1 MNMELNHYVLMPT
14 DNLTE
19 QEIKDLIVKF
29 NLDESINDLKRY
41 YATPTTWEIINQSRK
56 ETRHTQF
63 LAWFFRNKD
72 FNADPNAGP
81 IKKLI
86 VLLLKWANMQESAYF
101 DEDLANSIYSQ
112 SLDILSYNVIAEFPI
127 SIEQKSLDTPAYGE
141 GDIDIFIRC
150 EAKVNDVVRNINI
163 AIENKIGAPETSKC
177 FNKEGKRLESPNK
190 DNTGTILYQTEAYY
204 QYITEKYKDNIN
216 LFVFLKPTDCNL
228 EDIERAECKCD
239 KYIQINYQ
247 ELLDNIIQPVSD
259 QKDISVEN
267 MYRLKD
273 YIKTLG
279 KPAETGDDKDNDTNK
294 NIIIMAMEQ
303 KERELLTTFFKNNED
318 LIRAAINALGD
329 EELSKSM
336 AKVERKSRSKNTY
349 TINGKGSYSMYEV
362 LEKFVEFRLADT
374 SVSVDDID
382 KEIAGYVSST
392 RVNVSDTP
400 EQLVFQEGKKLHGTF
415 TFNGREI
422 RYTKQWSDGGSNPTF
437 TKFREGVSGKYPGDF
452 QIDVIGIA

>member
-1 MNMELNHYVLMPT
+1 M
-14 DNLTE
+14 
-19 QEIKDLIVKF
+19 
-29 NLDESINDLKRY
+29 
-41 YATPTTWEIINQSRK
+41 
-56 ETRHTQF
+56 
-63 LAWFFRNKD
+63 AWFFGNKD

-86 VLLLKWANMQESAYF
+86 VLLLKWANMQENAAF
-101 DEDLANSIYSQ
+101 DEELENSIYSQ
-112 SLDILSYNVIAEFPI
+112 SLSILSYDVSAESPI
-127 SIEQKSLDTPAYGE
+127 FIEPYKE
-141 GDIDIFIRC
+141 GYIDILVKC
-150 EAKVNDVVRNINI
+150 VAKVNNKVKNINI
-163 AIENKIGAPETSKC
+163 AIENKIGAPETTKC
-177 FNKEGKRLESPNK
+177 FIKNDTRQSKPNK
-190 DNTGTILYQTEAYY
+190 TILYQTEAYY
-204 QYITEKYKDNIN
+204 QYITEKYKDDIN

-228 EDIERAECKCD
+228 EDVERAECKCD

-247 ELLDNIIQPVSD
+247 EILDNIIQPVSD

-279 KPAETGDDKDNDTNK
+279 KPAETDDDTNK

-336 AKVERKSRSKNTY
+336 AKLERKSRSKNTY
-349 TINGKGSYSMYEV
+349 NINGKGCYSMYEV

-374 SVSVDDID
+374 SVSVQDID
-382 KEIAGYVSST
+382 KEIAKFIHSE
-392 RVNVSDTP
+392 RVNVSDT
-400 EQLVFQEGKKLHGTF
+400 QGRLVFQEGKKSHGTF
-415 TFNGREI
+415 TFNDCEI

-437 TKFREGVSGKYPGDF
+437 TRFREGVSDKYPNDF
-452 QIDVIGIA
+452 KIDVI

>member
-1 MNMELNHYVLMPT
+1 MAT

-19 QEIKDLIVKF
+19 QDIKDLIIKF

-41 YATPTTWEIINQSRK
+41 YSTPTTWEIINQSRK

-63 LAWFFRNKD
+63 LAWFFGNKD

-86 VLLLKWANMQESAYF
+86 VLLLKWANKQVNAAF
-101 DEDLANSIYSQ
+101 DKELANSIYSQ
-112 SLDILSYNVIAEFPI
+112 SLSILSYNVIAEYPI
-127 SIEQKSLDTPAYGE
+127 IIKPTSEDKPAYGA
-141 GDIDIFIRC
+141 GDIDIVVRC
-150 EAKVNDVVRNINI
+150 VARVNNMVRNINI
-163 AIENKIGAPETSKC
+163 AIENKIGAPETTKKR
-177 FNKEGKRLESPNK
+177 FGK
-190 DNTGTILYQTEAYY
+190 DGTETTLYQTKAYY
-204 QYITEKYKDNIN
+204 QYITKEYKDDIN
-216 LFVFLKPTDCNL
+216 LFVFLKPTDRDL
-228 EDIERAECKCD
+228 EYIKQAECKCD

-247 ELLDNIIQPVSD
+247 EILDNIIQPVSD

-279 KPAETGDDKDNDTNK
+279 KPAETDDDTNK

-336 AKVERKSRSKNTY
+336 AKLERKSRSKNTY
-349 TINGKGSYSMYEV
+349 NINGKGCYSMYEV

-374 SVSVDDID
+374 SVSVQDID
-382 KEIAGYVSST
+382 KEIAEFISSK
-392 RVNVSDTP
+392 RVNVSDT
-400 EQLVFQEGKKLHGTF
+400 QVRLVFQEGKKSHGTF
-415 TFNGREI
+415 TFNDCEI

-437 TKFREGVSGKYPGDF
+437 TRFRQGVSGKYPNDF
-452 QIDVIGIA
+452 KIDVI

>member
-1 MNMELNHYVLMPT
+1 MAT

-19 QEIKDLIVKF
+19 QDIKDLIIKF

-41 YATPTTWEIINQSRK
+41 YSTPTTWEIINQSRK

-63 LAWFFRNKD
+63 LAWFFGNKD

-86 VLLLKWANMQESAYF
+86 VLLLKWANMQENAAF
-101 DEDLANSIYSQ
+101 DEELENSIYSQ
-112 SLDILSYNVIAEFPI
+112 SLSILSYNV
-127 SIEQKSLDTPAYGE
+127 TPEYDILVEPYGE
-141 GDIDIFIRC
+141 GDIDILVSC
-150 EAKVNDVVRNINI
+150 VAKVNDVERNINI
-163 AIENKIGAPETSKC
+163 AIENKIGAPETTKKR
-177 FNKEGKRLESPNK
+177 FGK
-190 DNTGTILYQTEAYY
+190 DGTETTLYQTKAYY
-204 QYITEKYKDNIN
+204 QYITKEYKDDIN
-216 LFVFLKPTDCNL
+216 LFVFLKPTDRDL
-228 EDIERAECKCD
+228 ENVKQAECKCD

-247 ELLDNIIQPVSD
+247 EILDNIIQPVSD

-279 KPAETGDDKDNDTNK
+279 KPAETDEDTNK
-294 NIIIMAMEQ
+294 NIIIMAMNQ
-303 KERELLTTFFKNNED
+303 KERELLTIFFKNNED

-336 AKVERKSRSKNTY
+336 ESFDRKTRSKY
-349 TINGKGSYSMYEV
+349 SINGKGCYSMYEV

-374 SVSVDDID
+374 SVSVQDID
-382 KEIAGYVSST
+382 KEIDKFIRSE
-392 RVNVSDTP
+392 RVNVSDP
-400 EQLVFQEGKKLHGTF
+400 QGPQVFQEGKKSHGTF
-415 TFNGREI
+415 TFNDCEI

-437 TKFREGVSGKYPGDF
+437 TRFREGVSDKYPNDF
-452 QIDVIGIA
+452 KIDVI

>member
-1 MNMELNHYVLMPT
+1 MET
-14 DNLTE
+14 RNLTE
-19 QEIKDLIVKF
+19 QEIKDKIIKF

-41 YATPTTWEIINQSRK
+41 YSTPTTWEIINQSRK

-63 LAWFFRNKD
+63 LAWFFKNKD

-86 VLLLKWANMQESAYF
+86 ILLLKWANMQESAAF
-101 DEDLANSIYSQ
+101 DEELENSIYSQ
-112 SLDILSYNVIAEFPI
+112 SLSILSYNVITEYPI
-127 SIEQKSLDTPAYGE
+127 SIKPTSEGKPAYGD
-141 GDIDIFIRC
+141 GNIDILVRC
-150 EAKVNDVVRNINI
+150 LAKVNNIERNINI
-163 AIENKIGAPETSKC
+163 AIENKIGASETTKC
-177 FNKEGKRLESPNK
+177 FDKDGKE
-190 DNTGTILYQTEAYY
+190 TILYQTEAYY
-204 QYITEKYKDNIN
+204 QYITEKFEHDIN

-228 EDIERAECKCD
+228 ENIERAECQCD

-247 ELLDNIIQPVSD
+247 EILDNIIQPVSD
-259 QKDISVEN
+259 QKDISNEDK
-267 MYRLKD
+267 YRLKD

-279 KPAETGDDKDNDTNK
+279 KPSETEDETDDDANNK

-336 AKVERKSRSKNTY
+336 AKVERKSKSRNTY
-349 TINGKGSYSMYEV
+349 SINGNGHYSTYEV

-374 SVSVDDID
+374 SVSVQDID
-382 KEIAGYVSST
+382 KEITEFIGGK
-392 RVNVSDTP
+392 RVNVSDT
-400 EQLVFQEGKKLHGTF
+400 QGRLVFQEGKKVHGTF

-437 TKFREGVSGKYPGDF
+437 TRFREGVSNKYSNF
-452 QIDVIGIA
+452 KIDVI

>member
-1 MNMELNHYVLMPT
+1 MT
-14 DNLTE
+14 TGNLTE
-19 QEIKDLIVKF
+19 QDIKDLIIKF

-41 YATPTTWEIINQSRK
+41 YSTPTTWEIINQSRK

-63 LAWFFRNKD
+63 LAWFFGNKD

-86 VLLLKWANMQESAYF
+86 VLLLKWANMQENAAF
-101 DEDLANSIYSQ
+101 DEELANSIYSQ
-112 SLDILSYNVIAEFPI
+112 SLSILSYNV
-127 SIEQKSLDTPAYGE
+127 TPEYDILVEPYGE
-141 GDIDIFIRC
+141 GDIDILVSC
-150 EAKVNDVVRNINI
+150 VAKVNDVERNINI
-163 AIENKIGAPETSKC
+163 AIENKIGAPETTKKR
-177 FNKEGKRLESPNK
+177 FGK
-190 DNTGTILYQTEAYY
+190 DGTETTLYQTKAYY
-204 QYITEKYKDNIN
+204 QYITKEYKDDIN
-216 LFVFLKPTDCNL
+216 LFVFLKPTDRDL
-228 EDIERAECKCD
+228 ENVKQAECKCD

-279 KPAETGDDKDNDTNK
+279 KPAETDDDTNK

-336 AKVERKSRSKNTY
+336 ESFDRKTRSKY
-349 TINGKGSYSMYEV
+349 SINGKGCYSMYEV
-362 LEKFVEFRLADT
+362 LEKFVEFRLTNT
-374 SVSVDDID
+374 SDSVQDID
-382 KEIAGYVSST
+382 KEIDKFIRSE
-392 RVNVSDTP
+392 RVNVSDP
-400 EQLVFQEGKKLHGTF
+400 QGPQVFQEGKKSHGTF
-415 TFNGREI
+415 TVNGRKI
-422 RYTKQWSDGGSNPTF
+422 KYTKQWSDGGNNPTF
-437 TKFREGVSGKYPGDF
+437 TRFREGVSGKYPNDF
-452 QIDVIGIA
+452 KIDVI

>member
-1 MNMELNHYVLMPT
+1 MAT

-19 QEIKDLIVKF
+19 QDIKDLIIKF

-41 YATPTTWEIINQSRK
+41 YSTPTTWEIINQSRK

-63 LAWFFRNKD
+63 LAWFFGNKD

-86 VLLLKWANMQESAYF
+86 VLLLKWANMQENAAF
-101 DEDLANSIYSQ
+101 DEELENSIYSQ
-112 SLDILSYNVIAEFPI
+112 SLSILSYNVIAEYPI
-127 SIEQKSLDTPAYGE
+127 IIKPTSEDKPAYGA
-141 GDIDIFIRC
+141 GDIDIVVRC
-150 EAKVNDVVRNINI
+150 VARVNNMVRNINI
-163 AIENKIGAPETSKC
+163 AIENKIGAPETTKC
-177 FNKEGKRLESPNK
+177 FIKNDTRQSKPNK
-190 DNTGTILYQTEAYY
+190 TILYQTEAYY
-204 QYITEKYKDNIN
+204 QYVTEKYKDDIN
-216 LFVFLKPTDCNL
+216 LFVFLKPTDRDL
-228 EDIERAECKCD
+228 ENVKQAECKCD

-279 KPAETGDDKDNDTNK
+279 KPAETDDDTNK

-303 KERELLTTFFKNNED
+303 KERELLTIFFKNNED

-336 AKVERKSRSKNTY
+336 ESFDRKTRSKY
-349 TINGKGSYSMYEV
+349 SINGKGCYSMYEV
-362 LEKFVEFRLADT
+362 LEKFVEFRLTNT
-374 SVSVDDID
+374 SDSVQDID
-382 KEIAGYVSST
+382 KEIDKFIRSE
-392 RVNVSDTP
+392 RVNVSDP
-400 EQLVFQEGKKLHGTF
+400 QGPQVFQEGKKSHGTF
-415 TFNGREI
+415 TVNGRKI
-422 RYTKQWSDGGSNPTF
+422 KYTKQWSDGGNNPTF
-437 TKFREGVSGKYPGDF
+437 TRFREGVSDKYPNDF
-452 QIDVIGIA
+452 KIDVI

>member
-1 MNMELNHYVLMPT
+1 MAT

-19 QEIKDLIVKF
+19 QDIKDLIIKF

-41 YATPTTWEIINQSRK
+41 YSTPTTWEIINQSRK
-56 ETRHTQF
+56 ETSHTQF
-63 LAWFFRNKD
+63 LAWFFGNKD

-86 VLLLKWANMQESAYF
+86 VLLLKWANMQENAAF
-101 DEDLANSIYSQ
+101 DEELENSIYSQ
-112 SLDILSYNVIAEFPI
+112 SLSILSYNVIAEYPI
-127 SIEQKSLDTPAYGE
+127 IIKPTSEDKPAYGA
-141 GDIDIFIRC
+141 GDIDIVVRC
-150 EAKVNDVVRNINI
+150 VARVNNMVRNINI
-163 AIENKIGAPETSKC
+163 AIENKIGAPETTKC
-177 FNKEGKRLESPNK
+177 FIKNDTRQSKPNK
-190 DNTGTILYQTEAYY
+190 TILYQTEAYY
-204 QYITEKYKDNIN
+204 QYITEKYKGDIN
-216 LFVFLKPTDCNL
+216 LFVYLKPTDCNL
-228 EDIERAECKCD
+228 EDVERAECKCD

-247 ELLDNIIQPVSD
+247 EILDNIIQPVSD

-279 KPAETGDDKDNDTNK
+279 KPAETDDDTNK

-336 AKVERKSRSKNTY
+336 ESFDRKTRSKY
-349 TINGKGSYSMYEV
+349 SINGKGCYSMYEV
-362 LEKFVEFRLADT
+362 LEKFVEFRLTNT
-374 SVSVDDID
+374 SDSVQDID
-382 KEIAGYVSST
+382 KEIAKFIHSE
-392 RVNVSDTP
+392 RVNVSDT
-400 EQLVFQEGKKLHGTF
+400 QGRLVFQEGKKSHGTF
-415 TFNGREI
+415 TFNDCEI

-437 TKFREGVSGKYPGDF
+437 TRFREGVSDKYPNDF
-452 QIDVIGIA
+452 KIDVI